1 MLVTGRADPAL
12 VAQLKAAPGVLFL
25 SNIMSHTPH
34 TEVLGDCHGEF
45 IIGAPI
51 AGDLMRIT
59 WPSDGK

>member
-1 MLVTGRADPAL
+1 MGVPL
-12 VAQLKAAPGVLFL
+12 APGVLFL